1 MAGASKATK
10 RTLPFKK
17 LAGKANTSNA
27 KPVFSEEIPSQISV
41 SIDEVLGE
49 EIPEDPQAGID
60 QGIVE
65 YVELDL
71 NEILASNGLSYN
83 LQFPSTYD
91 GNFGTGVQGDN
102 VRLHTQVVNKK
113 NNPKGKAK
121 QDHSGGYSYDLRD
134 GSGGRIPSGS
144 SENWI
149 IDPVACI
156 LTSETVISELE
167 SSGGT
172 VRAYIYTG
180 DTLSEAISSNL
191 VDIEDDGNLVEPSV
205 STINFGPGLG
215 AQTSTEGKVTVDAS
229 LDNVTTDSISEG
241 DDNLYYTDSRVD
253 TRVNEI
259 RPTGQAT
266 FSGDGETKQ
275 FSVAHGLNVK
285 PDSWI
290 ITPTTD
296 DASSFSHVTANDSN
310 LIITY
315 DTAPPPGTDNLV
327 INWMVSTF

>member
-60 QGIVE
+60 QEIVE

-71 NEILASNGLSYN
+71 NEIVASNGLSYN

-91 GNFGTGVQGDN
+91 GSFGTGVQGDN

-180 DTLSEAISSNL
+180 DTLSEAISSSL
-191 VDIEDDGNLVEPSV
+191 VDIEDDGNLVGSNV
-205 STINFGPGLG
+205 STINFGPRLG
-215 AQTSTEGKVTVDAS
+215 VQTSNEGKVTVEAS

-253 TRVNEI
+253 TRINES
-259 RPTGQAT
+259 RPAKTAT
-266 FSGDGETKQ
+266 FSGNAVKKQ
-275 FSVAHGLNVK
+275 FIIPHGLEEK
-285 PDSWI
+285 PNSWI
-290 ITPTTD
+290 LTPVTD
-296 DASSFSHVTANDSN
+296 DASSFSHVQADNTN
-310 LIITY
+310 LYVIY
-315 DTAPPPGTDNLV
+315 DTPPPEGTNNIKVNWLV
-327 INWMVSTF
+327 TKF

>member
-1 MAGASKATK
+1 MAGASEATK
-10 RTLPFKK
+10 LTLPFKK
-17 LAGKANTSNA
+17 LAGKANTSNG

-49 EIPEDPQAGID
+49 EIPQDPQAGVD

-65 YVELDL
+65 YVELEL
-71 NEILASNGLSYN
+71 NEIVASNGLSYN
-83 LQFPSTYD
+83 LQFPSGYEGD
-91 GNFGTGVQGDN
+91 FGTGVQGDN
-102 VRLHTQVVNKK
+102 VRLHTQIVNKK
-113 NNPKGKAK
+113 NNPTAKAR
-121 QDHSGGYSYDLRD
+121 QDHSGGYAYDLRND
-134 GSGGRIPSGS
+134 LGSRIPSGS

-149 IDPVACI
+149 VDPVACI
-156 LTSETVISELE
+156 LTSEAVISGL
-167 SSGGT
+167 SSGGGT
-172 VRAYIYTG
+172 VRAYVYTG
-180 DTLSEAISSNL
+180 DTLTEAISSNL
-191 VDIEDDGNLVEPSV
+191 VDIEDDGNLVEPNV

-215 AQTSTEGKVTVDAS
+215 TQNPSDGKVTVDAS

-241 DDNLYYTDSRVD
+241 SNNLYYTDSRVD

-266 FSGDGETKQ
+266 FSGNGEKQ
-275 FSVAHGLNVK
+275 SFTIPHGLNIK

-296 DASSFSHVTANDSN
+296 DASSFSHVTADSTN
-310 LIITY
+310 LTVTY
-315 DTAPPPGTDNLV
+315 DTAPPSGTDNLV